1 MTIKY
6 TTVRLQ
12 RKEALLGYTVPK
24 GALFIRGNGLQFICT
39 ERPKDPFDIPVMMFQ
54 NEDICVCHVLILSKR
69 DSKFYLK
76 EESAMNNVYTIQEIM
91 TLKFCEL
98 SNVVYEA
105 ILAELTRQYKDM
117 IDRLL
122 PIFDKAPVYQLD
134 QYVDIYK
141 FIVVI

>member
-1 MTIKY
+1 MA
-6 TTVRLQ
+6 Q
-12 RKEALLGYTVPK
+12 
-24 GALFIRGNGLQFICT
+24 
-39 ERPKDPFDIPVMMFQ
+39 
-54 NEDICVCHVLILSKR
+54 DICVCHVLILSKR

-76 EESAMNNVYTIQEIM
+76 EESAINNVYTIQEIM

-98 SNVVYEA
+98 SNIVHEA

-117 IDRLL
+117 IDKLL

-141 FIVVI
+141 YIVVI

>member
-1 MTIKY
+1 MT
-6 TTVRLQ
+6 Q
-12 RKEALLGYTVPK
+12 
-24 GALFIRGNGLQFICT
+24 
-39 ERPKDPFDIPVMMFQ
+39 
-54 NEDICVCHVLILSKR
+54 DICVCHVLILSKR

-76 EESAMNNVYTIQEIM
+76 EESAINNVYTIQEIM
-91 TLKFCEL
+91 ILKFCEL

-105 ILAELTRQYKDM
+105 ILAELTRQYEGM

-141 FIVVI
+141 YIVVI

>member
-1 MTIKY
+1 
-6 TTVRLQ
+6 
-12 RKEALLGYTVPK
+12 
-24 GALFIRGNGLQFICT
+24 
-39 ERPKDPFDIPVMMFQ
+39 
-54 NEDICVCHVLILSKR
+54 
-69 DSKFYLK
+69 
-76 EESAMNNVYTIQEIM
+76 MNNVYTMQEIM

-105 ILAELTRQYKDM
+105 ILAELAKQYQGI

>member
-1 MTIKY
+1 
-6 TTVRLQ
+6 
-12 RKEALLGYTVPK
+12 
-24 GALFIRGNGLQFICT
+24 
-39 ERPKDPFDIPVMMFQ
+39 
-54 NEDICVCHVLILSKR
+54 
-69 DSKFYLK
+69 
-76 EESAMNNVYTIQEIM
+76 MNNVYTIQEIM

-105 ILAELTRQYKDM
+105 ILTELTKKYKNI

-141 FIVVI
+141 YIVVI

>member
-1 MTIKY
+1 
-6 TTVRLQ
+6 
-12 RKEALLGYTVPK
+12 
-24 GALFIRGNGLQFICT
+24 
-39 ERPKDPFDIPVMMFQ
+39 
-54 NEDICVCHVLILSKR
+54 
-69 DSKFYLK
+69 
-76 EESAMNNVYTIQEIM
+76 MNNVYTMQELM
-91 TLKFCEL
+91 TLKFYEL

-105 ILAELTRQYKDM
+105 ILAELTKQYQGI

>member
-1 MTIKY
+1 MA
-6 TTVRLQ
+6 Q
-12 RKEALLGYTVPK
+12 
-24 GALFIRGNGLQFICT
+24 
-39 ERPKDPFDIPVMMFQ
+39 
-54 NEDICVCHVLILSKR
+54 DICVCHVLILSKR

-76 EESAMNNVYTIQEIM
+76 EESAINNVYTIQEIVI
-91 TLKFCEL
+91 LKFCEL

-105 ILAELTRQYKDM
+105 ILAELTRQYEGM

-141 FIVVI
+141 YIVVI

>member
-1 MTIKY
+1 MC
-6 TTVRLQ
+6 
-12 RKEALLGYTVPK
+12 
-24 GALFIRGNGLQFICT
+24 IRD
-39 ERPKDPFDIPVMMFQ
+39 R
-54 NEDICVCHVLILSKR
+54 
-69 DSKFYLK
+69 
-76 EESAMNNVYTIQEIM
+76 
-91 TLKFCEL
+91 

>member
-1 MTIKY
+1 MI
-6 TTVRLQ
+6 
-12 RKEALLGYTVPK
+12 
-24 GALFIRGNGLQFICT
+24 
-39 ERPKDPFDIPVMMFQ
+39 
-54 NEDICVCHVLILSKR
+54 
-69 DSKFYLK
+69 
-76 EESAMNNVYTIQEIM
+76 
-91 TLKFCEL
+91 LKFCEL

-105 ILAELTRQYKDM
+105 ILAELAKQYQGI

>member
-1 MTIKY
+1 MA
-6 TTVRLQ
+6 Q
-12 RKEALLGYTVPK
+12 
-24 GALFIRGNGLQFICT
+24 
-39 ERPKDPFDIPVMMFQ
+39 
-54 NEDICVCHVLILSKR
+54 DICVCHVLILSKR

-76 EESAMNNVYTIQEIM
+76 EESAINNVYTIQEIM
-91 TLKFCEL
+91 ILKFCEL

-105 ILAELTRQYKDM
+105 IIAELTRQYDGM

-141 FIVVI
+141 YIVVI

>member
-1 MTIKY
+1 MA
-6 TTVRLQ
+6 Q
-12 RKEALLGYTVPK
+12 
-24 GALFIRGNGLQFICT
+24 
-39 ERPKDPFDIPVMMFQ
+39 
-54 NEDICVCHVLILSKR
+54 DICVCHVHILSKR

-76 EESAMNNVYTIQEIM
+76 EESAINNVYTIQEIM
-91 TLKFCEL
+91 ILKFCEL

-105 ILAELTRQYKDM
+105 ILAELTRQYEGM

-141 FIVVI
+141 YIVVI

>member
-1 MTIKY
+1 MA
-6 TTVRLQ
+6 Q
-12 RKEALLGYTVPK
+12 
-24 GALFIRGNGLQFICT
+24 
-39 ERPKDPFDIPVMMFQ
+39 
-54 NEDICVCHVLILSKR
+54 DICVCHVLILSKR

-76 EESAMNNVYTIQEIM
+76 EESAINNVYTIQEIM

-98 SNVVYEA
+98 SNIVYEA

-117 IDRLL
+117 IDKLL

>member
-1 MTIKY
+1 
-6 TTVRLQ
+6 
-12 RKEALLGYTVPK
+12 
-24 GALFIRGNGLQFICT
+24 
-39 ERPKDPFDIPVMMFQ
+39 
-54 NEDICVCHVLILSKR
+54 
-69 DSKFYLK
+69 
-76 EESAMNNVYTIQEIM
+76 MNNVYTIQEIM

-105 ILAELTRQYKDM
+105 ILTELTRQYEGM

-141 FIVVI
+141 YIVVI

>member
-1 MTIKY
+1 MA
-6 TTVRLQ
+6 Q
-12 RKEALLGYTVPK
+12 
-24 GALFIRGNGLQFICT
+24 
-39 ERPKDPFDIPVMMFQ
+39 
-54 NEDICVCHVLILSKR
+54 DICVCHVLILSKR

-76 EESAMNNVYTIQEIM
+76 EDSAINNVYTIQEIM

-105 ILAELTRQYKDM
+105 ILAELTRQYEGM

-141 FIVVI
+141 YIVVI